1 MEVMKLTDEMQSSS
15 TLVALGTETL
25 AILGIID
32 DAQSALILGERAE
45 RVADRAMQ
53 LHELGAGIADDSI
66 RTGRTGRAARTA
78 SP

>member
-32 DAQSALILGERAE
+32 DAQSALITAERAE
-45 RVADRAMQ
+45 RTADRAMQ

-66 RTGRTGRAARTA
+66 RTARTGRAL